1 MKTMTELSEK
11 DLMAVNGGTFYS
23 GVARNSEEDVTFVAN
38 IGDIVEVASGWGF
51 GSTVRCK
58 VVGRRITRYSYFNGG
73 HTTGKHITLYFD
85 EYKCV
90 ELESHWYFANGWKD
104 RNDIEIPGT

>member
-23 GVARNSEEDVTFVAN
+23 GIAKSSMEDVTFVAN
-38 IGDIVEVASGWGF
+38 IGDIVEVASGWGL
-51 GSTVRCK
+51 GTTVRCK
-58 VVGRRITRYSYFNGG
+58 VVGRRIVRYV
-73 HTTGKHITLYFD
+73 TLYFD
-85 EYKCV
+85 EYECV
-90 ELESHWYFANGWKD
+90 ELESHWYFANGWKS